1 MSSENIAQFC
11 AITGADT
18 SQAEGYLSLSGDN
31 VEQAISLYF
40 EGGDLD
46 LNHQEPTLQDSVP
59 VDDEEYVRRMQ
70 EQEYQS
76 GGGSDEVR
84 ERIAPVTERLVD
96 PGYDYD
102 YDSLGGRDPFQS
114 MSSSAGVFNQR
125 VPTQTTIRS
134 RGRGFQIDDDSDEE
148 YHDAMDQ
155 DDDDDII
162 YGDQHEDSDMEEAS
176 TLTAHQSRLANL
188 FRPPFDLIRSLRL
201 EHAKEEARLEQKWLL
216 VNIQDSREFQ
226 CQVLNRDLWSNE
238 DVKQVVKSNFL
249 FLQYPHDS
257 SAGLEYIQYYPFEDY
272 PHISILDPR
281 TGEQLKTWNKAI
293 SPAEWLVEAQDFLDK
308 FSLDPTARNPVT
320 NIAKRNKQVSH
331 MTEEEQIQLAM
342 KQSLSNSSDDEVVEV
357 VPPTI
362 SSSASGSESKS
373 TSNTDANSNRFGSLE
388 QPISIDDDDWDSLT
402 DEEKFATIL
411 PKDEAEPTDVKTTTR
426 IQIRLGNGK
435 RIIRRFNLDDRV
447 SVIFAVLKA
456 TVPEVDGHY
465 FTLVTSD
472 RKPLIEMV
480 QKTVADSKLQ
490 NSAIMLEIQD

>member
-18 SQAEGYLSLSGDN
+18 RQAEGYLSLSADN

-46 LNHQEPTLQDSVP
+46 LDHQESTRQDSVP
-59 VDDEEYVRRMQ
+59 VDDEEYVRRIQ

-76 GGGSDEVR
+76 GGGQEEVR
-84 ERIAPVTERLVD
+84 ERIAPVTERLVE

-102 YDSLGGRDPFQS
+102 YDALRGRDPFQS

-125 VPTQTTIRS
+125 IPSQTIRA
-134 RGRGFQIDDDSDEE
+134 RGRGFQIDEDSDDE

-155 DDDDDII
+155 DDDDNII
-162 YGDQHEDSDMEEAS
+162 YGDQHEDSDMEDETS

-201 EHAKEEARLEQKWLL
+201 ESAKEEAILEQKWLL

-226 CQVLNRDLWSNE
+226 CQILNRDLWSNQ
-238 DVKQVVKSNFL
+238 DVKQIVKSNFL

-281 TGEQLKTWNKAI
+281 TGEQLKTWNKSI
-293 SPAEWLVEAQDFLDK
+293 SPTEWLVEVQDFLDK
-308 FSLDPTARNPVT
+308 FSLDPAARNPVT

-342 KQSLSNSSDDEVVEV
+342 KQSLGNSSDDEVVEV
-357 VPPTI
+357 NPPAAT
-362 SSSASGSESKS
+362 SSTSASESRLNA
-373 TSNTDANSNRFGSLE
+373 TTDGNQFGSSNK
-388 QPISIDDDDWDSLT
+388 PISIDEDDWDSLT
-402 DEEKFATIL
+402 EEEKFATIL
-411 PKDEAEPTDVKTTTR
+411 PKDDTEPSDVRTTTR

-435 RIIRRFNLDDRV
+435 RIIRRFNLDDKV
-447 SVIFAVLKA
+447 SVIFAFLKA

-472 RKPLIEMV
+472 RKPLIEMI
-480 QKTVADSKLQ
+480 QQTIAASKLQ